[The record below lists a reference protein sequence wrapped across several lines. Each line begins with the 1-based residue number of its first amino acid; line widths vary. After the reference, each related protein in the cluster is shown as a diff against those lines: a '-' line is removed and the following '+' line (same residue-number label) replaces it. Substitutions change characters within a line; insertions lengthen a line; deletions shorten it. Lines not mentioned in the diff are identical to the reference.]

1 MQKDI
6 SMSSRILVTGGNGF
20 LGSHV
25 CDTLKLS
32 EPCITYASPSSKEC
46 DLKKSIDTEVLF
58 YDLQPD
64 IVIHLAAVCGG
75 IGANQ
80 INPGKYFYDNI
91 LMGLNVIEN
100 SRKFNVKKLIFVS
113 TVCSYPKY
121 CQVPFREEDIWNG
134 YPEETNAPYGVAKKS
149 LQVMLKAYYEQYGL
163 KSITLLPANLYGP
176 RDNFNP
182 KSSHV
187 IPALIK
193 KIDHAIYNNLDHI
206 EVWGDGSVTR
216 EFLYVKDAAESIIS
230 AINSDIDC
238 DYFNIGTGDT
248 ISIKNLVE
256 LLCKI
261 MNYEGKVIWD
271 TTKPNGQPK
280 RQLNVN
286 KANNLLNWKSKTN
299 LTQGLKETVEWWYAR

>member
-6 SMSSRILVTGGNGF
+6 SMSRILVTGGNGF

-25 CDTLKLS
+25 CDMLKLS
-32 EPCITYASPSSKEC
+32 APCITYASPSSKEC
-46 DLKKSIDTEVLF
+46 DLTKNIDTEVLF
-58 YDLQPD
+58 YNLQPEV
-64 IVIHLAAVCGG
+64 VIHLAAVCGG

-149 LQVMLKAYYEQYGL
+149 LQVMLKAYHEQYGL

-187 IPALIK
+187 IPALIN
-193 KIDHAIYNNLDHI
+193 KIDHAISNNLDCI
-206 EVWGDGSVTR
+206 EVWGDGSATR

-248 ISIKNLVE
+248 ISIKNLVK

-261 MNYEGKVIWD
+261 MNYEGKIIWD